1 MASGGKRLTKNA
13 WPTTSAAR
21 PTRTGSFCPRSVN
34 SFSTSGW
41 THHDTSSSPLLGM
54 SEVPHAI
61 PDCFQPLL
69 QRVLR
74 YTHGSILV
82 GGIDSVLRLRE
93 TRRLESM
100 EVERIEDLQGFES
113 GSPARLRHV
122 GRNCA
127 RTPSPAESAACVSP
141 ARLTLKPQVGS
152 APASVLS
159 NPDFAA
165 LKRWP
170 RGGRV
175 AAKAKRSSL
184 LRETAHLHRMVCC
197 GVSRTR

>member
-1 MASGGKRLTKNA
+1 
-13 WPTTSAAR
+13 
-21 PTRTGSFCPRSVN
+21 
-34 SFSTSGW
+34 
-41 THHDTSSSPLLGM
+41 M

-127 RTPSPAESAACVSP
+127 RTPSQAECAACLSP
-141 ARLTLKPQVGS
+141 ERLTLKPQVGS

-159 NPDFAA
+159 NPVFAA

-170 RGGRV
+170 RGAKQLPRRCPPVTPSDALGFVADHKVHFLFRSAAQFRSQESWHQHQYAHGEDNNWGQDLQVQGRPFLNLV
-175 AAKAKRSSL
+175 ASWVKAN
-184 LRETAHLHRMVCC
+184 
-197 GVSRTR
+197 GVL